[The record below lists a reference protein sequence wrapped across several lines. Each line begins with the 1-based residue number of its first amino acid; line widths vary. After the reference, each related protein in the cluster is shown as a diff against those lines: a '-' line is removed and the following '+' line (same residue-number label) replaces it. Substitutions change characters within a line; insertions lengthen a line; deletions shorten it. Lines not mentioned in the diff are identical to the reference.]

1 MDSMKESAAITLDD
15 DTRQN
20 IQSKLRSAKVRERV
34 SQFFR
39 RNPVPLEEMGLS
51 NRSFNA
57 LSEEGITDLS
67 LAVLRY
73 PDGFSEI
80 SQLGAK
86 SVQEIMTVIENNIH
100 LNAEKIGIS
109 LTDTLSEDRK
119 ATPSTFPEDA
129 AAKVPSAGELHA
141 DSEQYAKIV
150 QYYTARET
158 PIDSLKLSTR
168 AYNVLRRANIK
179 QIYQALNIYPD
190 GFIEMRNMGKK
201 TSDEICRT
209 LESAM
214 QKAYHIIT
222 SGHDCDKEEQDNSG
236 NGTVQVEIDPISE
249 DPANLTLLEL
259 LHHPVYKDK
268 AEHFLR
274 ANDVPLEAMN
284 FSVRSY
290 NALMHSGYKSLLE
303 ILYTYPDNLRSI
315 KNIGAKSTTEIRQTV
330 DSYMG
335 KMRPSTAAYCSGN
348 GQAKADPI
356 PEDPANLTLLE
367 LLYHPVYKEK
377 VERFLRANDVPLE
390 AMNFSAHSYN
400 ALMCAGYKSLLE
412 ILYTYPGNLRSIK
425 NIGAKSTTEICQT
438 VDSYME
444 KLQTATVAFCNGEID
459 ALHMDALYPDA
470 LYSDEYITEK
480 LLKRFRGSGFEG
492 LSFQQMQEALPEGIS
507 EERIKKCIGTLLAS
521 HKLEYVDFRC
531 YRVYPSVFDVLK
543 ESTIDPRNKEA
554 FAQRLSGKK
563 LEEIG
568 DDLGLTRERVR
579 QLIQKAID
587 KLHVFLR
594 NAYGVRLL
602 DEDFYTYLYEHYDIP
617 KELWSSYIGV
627 PEETYRYLFNA
638 YTHGSK
644 PIEEA
649 MNDPAVYVS
658 LKYRIRD
665 YLNRNMLLV
674 DGILLENRREVIENY
689 AMEKFCQDEMTY
701 GEFIDRYNS
710 LLQDNGVDFNE
721 KLYYTD
727 KIRRSRSNHLSDSMC
742 CLWKQGERLRF
753 YNIAER
759 DYSELLETLNLT
771 EFQNT
776 EVSTLKFMN
785 EYPDIM
791 KKYDIRDQYELHN
804 LLKKI
809 VDPSTCQDISFS
821 RQPTIRFGQFDR
833 NQAIRE
839 VIETFSPI
847 SANEL
852 TAYLRAEYGYDKGS
866 SMSNYLIPFMQYYH
880 NGVFSVNFQQI
891 PEARAQLLKNNLPDD
906 FYFISEIK
914 EIYRRIW
921 PDADLD
927 DINHRSL
934 QMMGYT
940 VLEKYVLTRHK
951 TADSFFRDVLMKD
964 DVFSITAIRKR
975 FGFIQM
981 YQQIW
986 LELRR
991 NMDILLFDKDQY
1003 LNIHRLEKL
1012 GITKTDLVD
1021 YCNQIF
1027 EQAPENSLFTVHS
1040 LKGQSNS
1047 KICSLGF
1054 GDLFFEELLAMS
1066 GKFLY
1071 VHTFGT
1077 VIFYKGALPSGLTKK
1092 YFCLQTLKAYD
1103 SVELDDYIADLCEI
1117 YGMHVADKYDIITAI
1132 KGTDLY
1138 YDNIMQ
1144 KIYRNRNAYYAEF
1157 DE

>member
-86 SVQEIMTVIENNIH
+86 SVQEIMSVVEYYIY
-100 LNAEKIGIS
+100 LNAAKIGIS

-119 ATPSTFPEDA
+119 TTPAAFPEDA
-129 AAKVPSAGELHA
+129 AAKVPSAAELHA

-190 GFIEMRNMGKK
+190 GFIGMRNMGKK

-209 LESAM
+209 LESTM
-214 QKAYHIIT
+214 QKAYQVIT
-222 SGHDCDKEEQDNSG
+222 SGHDCDKEEQGNSG
-236 NGTVQVEIDPISE
+236 NGTVQVEIDPISA

-315 KNIGAKSTTEIRQTV
+315 RNIGAKSTAEIRKTI
-330 DSYMG
+330 DSYMEQ
-335 KMRPSTAAYCSGN
+335 MQPSTAAYCSN
-348 GQAKADPI
+348 
-356 PEDPANLTLLE
+356 N
-367 LLYHPVYKEK
+367 
-377 VERFLRANDVPLE
+377 
-390 AMNFSAHSYN
+390 
-400 ALMCAGYKSLLE
+400 
-412 ILYTYPGNLRSIK
+412 
-425 NIGAKSTTEICQT
+425 
-438 VDSYME
+438 ME
-444 KLQTATVAFCNGEID
+444 
-459 ALHMDALYPDA
+459 A
-470 LYSDEYITEK
+470 LYSDTYITER
-480 LLKRFRGSGFEG
+480 LLARFEGIDFEG
-492 LSFQQMQEALPEGIS
+492 LSFQQMRAVLPDEIS
-507 EERIKKCIGTLLAS
+507 EERIKKCIGRLLAS
-521 HKLEYVDFRC
+521 QELEYVDFRC
-531 YRVYPSVFDVLK
+531 YRRYPSVFDVLEKCTIEPRYK
-543 ESTIDPRNKEA
+543 EI
-554 FAQRLSGKK
+554 FCQRLSGKK

-579 QLIQKAID
+579 QIVLKAIQK
-587 KLHVFLR
+587 LHRYLY

-602 DEDFYTYLYEHYDIP
+602 DEDFYTYFYEHYDTP
-617 KELWSSYIGV
+617 KELWDRYIGV
-627 PEETYRYLFNA
+627 PEGTYRYLFHT
-638 YTHGSK
+638 YTKGSK
-644 PIEEA
+644 PIEEV
-649 MNDPAVYVS
+649 MNDPAVNVS
-658 LKYRIRD
+658 LKFRIRD
-665 YLNRNMLLV
+665 YLNRNMLLI
-674 DGILLENRREVIENY
+674 DGILLENHREVIENY
-689 AMEKFCQDEMTY
+689 AIEKFCRDEMTY
-701 GEFIDRYNS
+701 DDFIDRYNL
-710 LLQDNGVDFNE
+710 LLQDNGVVFDE

-727 KIRRSRSNHLSDSMC
+727 KIRRTRINRLSDSMC

-809 VDPSTCQDISFS
+809 VDPSTCQDISFN
-821 RQPTIRFGQFDR
+821 RQPMIRFGQFDR
-833 NQAIRE
+833 DQAIHE
-839 VIETFSPI
+839 IIAAFSPI
-847 SANEL
+847 SADEL
-852 TAYLRAEYGYDKGS
+852 KEYLQAEYGYDQGTLWQ
-866 SMSNYLIPFMQYYH
+866 YLFPFMQYYH
-880 NGVFSVNFQQI
+880 NGVFSVSFKKI
-891 PEARAQLLKNNLPDD
+891 PEDRVPLLKKNLPDD
-906 FYFISEIK
+906 FYFFTEIK
-914 EIYRRIW
+914 DIYHKIF
-921 PDADLD
+921 PNADLD
-927 DINHRSL
+927 EINLRSL
-934 QMMGYT
+934 KALGYT

-951 TADSFFRDVLMKD
+951 TAESFFREILTKE
-964 DVFSITAIRKR
+964 DVFSITPFAER
-975 FGFIQM
+975 FASVRM
-981 YQQIW
+981 YGDTLRELW
-986 LELRR
+986 LD
-991 NMDILLFDKDQY
+991 MDILRFERDKY
-1003 LNIHRLEKL
+1003 LNIRRLEKL
-1012 GITKTDLVD
+1012 GITKADLMD
-1021 YCNQIF
+1021 YCSKVF
-1027 EQAPENSLFTVHS
+1027 EEAPKNSVFTVHS
-1040 LKGQSNS
+1040 LKDKVDSTLND
-1047 KICSLGF
+1047 LGF
-1054 GDLFFEELLAMS
+1054 DDLFYGELLAVS

-1071 VHTFGT
+1071 ARCFGSFS
-1077 VIFYKGALPSGLTKK
+1077 FYKGTLDGGLNKK
-1092 YFCLQTLKAYD
+1092 NFCLETLKAYD
-1103 SVELDDYIADLCEI
+1103 SVELDDYIADCYEK
-1117 YGMHVADKYDIITAI
+1117 YGIQISDRYDVLSAI
-1132 KGTDLY
+1132 SGTEFY

-1144 KIYRNRNAYYAEF
+1144 KIYRNKNVYYAEF
-1157 DE
+1157 DD

>member
-303 ILYTYPDNLRSI
+303 ILYTYPD
-315 KNIGAKSTTEIRQTV
+315 
-330 DSYMG
+330 
-335 KMRPSTAAYCSGN
+335 
-348 GQAKADPI
+348 
-356 PEDPANLTLLE
+356 
-367 LLYHPVYKEK
+367 
-377 VERFLRANDVPLE
+377 
-390 AMNFSAHSYN
+390 
-400 ALMCAGYKSLLE
+400 
-412 ILYTYPGNLRSIK
+412 NLRSIK

>member
-119 ATPSTFPEDA
+119 ATSSAFPEDA

-168 AYNVLRRANIK
+168 AYNVLRRANIE
-179 QIYQALNIYPD
+179 QIYQALDFYPD
-190 GFIEMRNMGKK
+190 GFIGMRNMGKK
-201 TSDEICRT
+201 TSDEICRV

-214 QKAYHIIT
+214 QKAYRAII
-222 SGHDCDKEEQDNSG
+222 SGHDCDMEEQGSSRDS
-236 NGTVQVEIDPISE
+236 TLQEATDPIPE

-284 FSVRSY
+284 FSARSY

-335 KMRPSTAAYCSGN
+335 KMQPSTAAYCSGN
-348 GQAKADPI
+348 GRAKADPI

-377 VERFLRANDVPLE
+377 AEHFLKANNVPLE
-390 AMNFSAHSYN
+390 AMNFSVRSYN
-400 ALMCAGYKSLLE
+400 ALLHSGYTSLLE
-412 ILYTYPGNLRSIK
+412 ILNTYPDNLRSIK
-425 NIGAKSTTEICQT
+425 NIGAKSTAEIRKT
-438 VDSYME
+438 IDSYME
-444 KLQTATVAFCNGEID
+444 QMQPSTAAYCSNNME
-459 ALHMDALYPDA
+459 A
-470 LYSDEYITEK
+470 LYSDTYITER
-480 LLKRFRGSGFEG
+480 LLARFEGIDFEG
-492 LSFQQMQEALPEGIS
+492 LSFQQMRAVLPDEIS
-507 EERIKKCIGTLLAS
+507 EERIKKCIGRLLAS
-521 HKLEYVDFRC
+521 QELEYVDFRC
-531 YRVYPSVFDVLK
+531 YRRYPSVFDVLEKCTIEPRYK
-543 ESTIDPRNKEA
+543 EI
-554 FAQRLSGKK
+554 FCQRLSGKK

-568 DDLGLTRERVR
+568 SEQGLTREWVR

-627 PEETYRYLFNA
+627 PEETYHYLFNA

-665 YLNRNMLLV
+665 YLNRNMLLI
-674 DGILLENRREVIENY
+674 DGVLLENRCEVIENY

-701 GEFIDRYNS
+701 DEFIDRYNS

-727 KIRRSRSNHLSDSMC
+727 KIRRSRSNRLSDSMC

-809 VDPSTCQDISFS
+809 VDPSTCQDISFN
-821 RQPTIRFGQFDR
+821 RQPMIRFGQFDR
-833 NQAIRE
+833 DQAIHE
-839 VIETFSPI
+839 IIAAFSPI
-847 SANEL
+847 SADEL
-852 TAYLRAEYGYDKGS
+852 KEYLQAEYGYDQGTLWH
-866 SMSNYLIPFMQYYH
+866 YLFPFMQYYH
-880 NGVFSVNFQQI
+880 NGVFSVSFKKI
-891 PEARAQLLKNNLPDD
+891 PEDRVPLLKKNLPDD
-906 FYFISEIK
+906 FYFFTEIK
-914 EIYRRIW
+914 DIYHKIF
-921 PDADLD
+921 PNADLD
-927 DINHRSL
+927 EINLRSL
-934 QMMGYT
+934 KALGYT

-951 TADSFFRDVLMKD
+951 TAESFFREILTKE
-964 DVFSITAIRKR
+964 DVFSITPFAER
-975 FGFIQM
+975 FASVRTYGDTLREL
-981 YQQIW
+981 W
-986 LELRR
+986 LD
-991 NMDILLFDKDQY
+991 MDILRFERDKY
-1003 LNIHRLEKL
+1003 LNIRRLEKL
-1012 GITKTDLVD
+1012 GITKADLMD
-1021 YCNQIF
+1021 YCSKVF
-1027 EQAPENSLFTVHS
+1027 EEAPKNSVFTVHS
-1040 LKGQSNS
+1040 LKDKVDSTLND
-1047 KICSLGF
+1047 LGF
-1054 GDLFFEELLAMS
+1054 DDLFYGELLAVS

-1071 VHTFGT
+1071 ARCFGSFS
-1077 VIFYKGALPSGLTKK
+1077 FYKGTLDGGLNKK
-1092 YFCLQTLKAYD
+1092 NFCLETLKAYD
-1103 SVELDDYIADLCEI
+1103 SVELDDYIADCYEK
-1117 YGMHVADKYDIITAI
+1117 YGIQISDRYDVLSAI
-1132 KGTDLY
+1132 SGTEFY

-1144 KIYRNRNAYYAEF
+1144 KIYRNKNVYYAEF
-1157 DE
+1157 DD

>member
-1 MDSMKESAAITLDD
+1 MDAMKECATITLDD

-20 IQSKLRSAKVRERV
+20 IRNKLRSAKVRERV

-39 RNPVPLEEMGLS
+39 RNPVPLGEMELS

-73 PDGFSEI
+73 PDNFSEI
-80 SQLGAK
+80 SRLGSK
-86 SVQEIMTVIENNIH
+86 SIQEIMTVIENYIY
-100 LNAEKIGIS
+100 LNAQELEIS
-109 LTDTLSEDRK
+109 STDTISEDRE
-119 ATPSTFPEDA
+119 ATPAAVPAEA
-129 AAKVPSAGELHA
+129 AAQIPSAAELLA

-150 QYYTARET
+150 QYYTDRET
-158 PIDSLKLSTR
+158 PVDSLKLSTR
-168 AYNVLRRANIK
+168 ANNALRRANIE
-179 QIYQALNIYPD
+179 QICQALEIYPD
-190 GFIEMRNMGKK
+190 GFMQMRNLGQK
-201 TSDEICRT
+201 SADEVCHA

-214 QKAYHIIT
+214 QKAYQAIM
-222 SGHDCDKEEQDNSG
+222 SGCDCDMEEPDDPG
-236 NGTVQVEIDPISE
+236 NGTVQAEVEPIPE
-249 DPANLTLLEL
+249 DPANLTLLKL
-259 LHHPVYKDK
+259 LHHPVYKEK
-268 AEHFLR
+268 AEHFLK
-274 ANDVPLEAMN
+274 ANDVPLVAMN
-284 FSVRSY
+284 FSARSY
-290 NALMHSGYKSLLE
+290 NALLHSGYKSLLE

-315 KNIGAKSTTEIRQTV
+315 KNNGAKSTTEIRQTV
-330 DSYMG
+330 DSYME
-335 KMRPSTAAYCSGN
+335 KMQPTTAAYCSN
-348 GQAKADPI
+348 
-356 PEDPANLTLLE
+356 N
-367 LLYHPVYKEK
+367 
-377 VERFLRANDVPLE
+377 
-390 AMNFSAHSYN
+390 
-400 ALMCAGYKSLLE
+400 
-412 ILYTYPGNLRSIK
+412 
-425 NIGAKSTTEICQT
+425 
-438 VDSYME
+438 ME
-444 KLQTATVAFCNGEID
+444 
-459 ALHMDALYPDA
+459 A
-470 LYSDEYITEK
+470 LYSDTYITER
-480 LLKRFRGSGFEG
+480 LLARFEGIGFEG
-492 LSFQQMQEALPEGIS
+492 LSFQQMREGLSDEIS
-507 EERIKKCIGTLLAS
+507 EERIKKCIGTLLVS
-521 HKLEYVDFRC
+521 RKLEYVDFRC
-531 YRVYPSVFDVLK
+531 YRVYPSVFDVL
-543 ESTIDPRNKEA
+543 EGCTIEPHYKVI
-554 FAQRLSGKK
+554 FCQRLSGKK

-568 DDLGLTRERVR
+568 SELGITRERVR
-579 QLIQKAID
+579 QIVQKAIQ
-587 KLHVFLR
+587 KLHRYLYNV
-594 NAYGVRLL
+594 YGVRLL
-602 DEDFYTYLYEHYDIP
+602 DEDFYTYLYENYASQ
-617 KELWSSYIGV
+617 KELWESYIGV
-627 PEETYRYLFNA
+627 PEQTYCYLFN
-638 YTHGSK
+638 TCNHGSK

-665 YLNRNMLLV
+665 YLNRNMLLI
-674 DGILLENRREVIENY
+674 DGVLLENRREVIENY

-701 GEFIDRYNS
+701 DDFIDRYNS
-710 LLQDNGVDFNE
+710 LLQDNGVDFDE

-727 KIRRSRSNHLSDSMC
+727 KIRRSRSNRLSDSMC

-776 EVSTLKFMN
+776 EVSTLKFTN
-785 EYPDIM
+785 DFPDLM
-791 KKYDIRDQYELHN
+791 KMYDIRDQYELHN

-821 RQPTIRFGQFDR
+821 RQPMIRFGQFDR

-839 VIETFSPI
+839 IIELFSPI
-847 SANEL
+847 SADEL
-852 TAYLRAEYGYDKGS
+852 TAYLQAEYGYDAAT
-866 SMSNYLIPFMQYYH
+866 SMSNYLLPFMQYYR
-880 NGVFSVNFQQI
+880 NGVFSVRFQQV
-891 PEARAQLLKNNLPDD
+891 PEARVQLLKENLPDD

-914 EIYRRIW
+914 EIYQGIW

-951 TADSFFRDVLMKD
+951 TAEGFFKEILLKD

-975 FGFIQM
+975 FGSIQM
-981 YQQIW
+981 YNQVW

-991 NMDILLFDKDQY
+991 NMDILQFDKDQY
-1003 LNIHRLEKL
+1003 LNIRRLEKL
-1012 GITKTDLVD
+1012 DITKTDLID

-1027 EQAPENSLFTVHS
+1027 EQAPESSLFTVHS
-1040 LKGQSNS
+1040 LEEQSSS
-1047 KICSLGF
+1047 KLCSLGF
-1054 GDLFFEELLAMS
+1054 GDLFFEELLAAS

-1077 VIFYKGALPSGLTKK
+1077 TVFYKGTLPGGLTKK
-1092 YFCLQTLKAYD
+1092 YFCLQTLKSYD

-1144 KIYRNRNAYYAEF
+1144 KIYRSKNEYYAEF

>member
-1 MDSMKESAAITLDD
+1 MDSIITLDD
-15 DTRQN
+15 DTRQS
-20 IQSKLRSAKVRERV
+20 IQNKLRSEKDRARV
-34 SQFFR
+34 SQFFQSH
-39 RNPVPLEEMGLS
+39 PVSLEKMGLS

-57 LSEEGITDLS
+57 LSGEGITDLS

-73 PDGFSEI
+73 PDNFSEI
-80 SQLGAK
+80 SRLGNK
-86 SVQEIMTVIENNIH
+86 SIQEIMTVIENYIY
-100 LNAEKIGIS
+100 LNAQEIEIS
-109 LTDTLSEDRK
+109 STDTIPEGQETIP
-119 ATPSTFPEDA
+119 ATFPEEPA
-129 AAKVPSAGELHA
+129 AQIPNAAELHT

-150 QYYTARET
+150 QYYTDRET
-158 PIDSLKLSTR
+158 PVDSLKLSTR
-168 AYNVLRRANIK
+168 ANNALRRANIE
-179 QIYQALNIYPD
+179 QICQALEFYPD
-190 GFIEMRNMGKK
+190 GFMQMRNLGQK
-201 TSDEICRT
+201 SVDEICRA
-209 LESAM
+209 LEFAM
-214 QKAYHIIT
+214 QKAYQIIT
-222 SGHDCDKEEQDNSG
+222 SGNDCNIEEPDDPG
-236 NGTVQVEIDPISE
+236 NDTVQSEVDP
-249 DPANLTLLEL
+249 
-259 LHHPVYKDK
+259 V
-268 AEHFLR
+268 
-274 ANDVPLEAMN
+274 
-284 FSVRSY
+284 
-290 NALMHSGYKSLLE
+290 
-303 ILYTYPDNLRSI
+303 
-315 KNIGAKSTTEIRQTV
+315 
-330 DSYMG
+330 
-335 KMRPSTAAYCSGN
+335 
-348 GQAKADPI
+348 

-367 LLYHPVYKEK
+367 LLYHPVYKAKAEH
-377 VERFLRANDVPLE
+377 FLKANDVPLE
-390 AMNFSAHSYN
+390 AMNFSARSYN
-400 ALMCAGYKSLLE
+400 ALLHSGYTSLLE
-412 ILYTYPGNLRSIK
+412 ILNTYPDNLRSIK
-425 NIGAKSTTEICQT
+425 NIGAKSTAEIRQT
-438 VDSYME
+438 IDSYME
-444 KLQTATVAFCNGEID
+444 QMQPSTAAYCSNNME
-459 ALHMDALYPDA
+459 A
-470 LYSDEYITEK
+470 LYSDTYITER
-480 LLKRFRGSGFEG
+480 LLARFEGIDFEG
-492 LSFQQMQEALPEGIS
+492 LSFQQMRAVLPDEIS
-507 EERIKKCIGTLLAS
+507 EERIKKCIGRLLAS
-521 HKLEYVDFRC
+521 QELEYVDFRC
-531 YRVYPSVFDVLK
+531 YRRYPSVFDVLEKCTIEPRYK
-543 ESTIDPRNKEA
+543 EI
-554 FAQRLSGKK
+554 FCQRLSGKK

-568 DDLGLTRERVR
+568 SEQGLTRERVR
-579 QLIQKAID
+579 QLIQKVID

-602 DEDFYTYLYEHYDIP
+602 DEDFYTYLYEHYDTP
-617 KELWSSYIGV
+617 RELWDSYIGV
-627 PEETYRYLFNA
+627 PEETFRYLFNTC
-638 YTHGSK
+638 THGSK
-644 PIEEA
+644 PIEET
-649 MNDPAVYVS
+649 MNDLEVNVS
-658 LKYRIRD
+658 LKFRIRD
-665 YLNRNMLLV
+665 YLNRNMLLI
-674 DGILLENRREVIENY
+674 DGIPLENRREVIENY
-689 AMEKFCQDEMTY
+689 AIEKFCQDEMTY
-701 GEFIDRYNS
+701 DDFIDRYNS

-727 KIRRSRSNHLSDSMC
+727 KIRRSRSNRLSDSMC

-785 EYPDIM
+785 DFPDLI

-833 NQAIRE
+833 NQAIRD

-866 SMSNYLIPFMQYYH
+866 SMSNYLTPFMQYYH

-891 PEARAQLLKNNLPDD
+891 PEARAQLLKDNLPDD

-975 FGFIQM
+975 FGPIQM

-1003 LNIHRLEKL
+1003 LNIRRLEKL

-1077 VIFYKGALPSGLTKK
+1077 MIFYKGALPSGLTKK

-1103 SVELDDYIADLCEI
+1103 SVELDDYIADLYEI
-1117 YGMHVADKYDIITAI
+1117 YGMQVADKYDIITAI

-1144 KIYRNRNAYYAEF
+1144 KIYRNKNAYYAEF